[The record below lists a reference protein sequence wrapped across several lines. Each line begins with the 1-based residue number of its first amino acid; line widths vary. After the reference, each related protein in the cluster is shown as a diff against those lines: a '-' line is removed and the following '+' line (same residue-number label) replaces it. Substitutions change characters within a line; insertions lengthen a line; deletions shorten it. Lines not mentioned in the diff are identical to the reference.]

1 MSRLKKRHPLRRSR
15 LKVMRHLMSAHS
27 AAAGAA
33 AIAEDVVAGEAVE
46 IHNLAMKMH
55 LHPTTQRRLG
65 RC

>member
-1 MSRLKKRHPLRRSR
+1 
-15 LKVMRHLMSAHS
+15 MSAHS

-55 LHPTTQRRLG
+55 LYPTTQRRLQS
-65 RC
+65 RLKSRIRMMIRKMLARR